1 MIDKNLTN
9 YMGIKTGKPVKGLN
23 KNWSTKHILLFKL
36 LLISV
41 ICNLLTLMFFIGNR
55 IYHSDFV

>member
-1 MIDKNLTN
+1 
-9 YMGIKTGKPVKGLN
+9 MGIKTGKPVKGLN
-23 KNWSTKHILLFKL
+23 KNWSTKHILLFRL